1 MVREGDEGVCIV
13 RVLLLVESERD
24 HGYVSLFGYVFERHY
39 TIWVSLGIT
48 VDK

>member
-1 MVREGDEGVCIV
+1 MVREGDEGVYIV

-24 HGYVSLFGYVFERHY
+24 HRYVSVSGYVFERHY

-48 VDK
+48 IDN